1 MYYDNKSTF
10 YIKQYG
16 PAVITI
22 AICLVLV
29 FGGLYIY
36 LSSNKN
42 NMPNDSLV
50 AKTVSNEN
58 ELVAKQSD
66 FSEIEEQDDSL
77 EDVVSNVEEIK
88 HQEPE
93 IIQENTVSALTAEE
107 TEIIPEEKV
116 EDVTN
121 ITYNTVL
128 TSELKNLKKLE
139 KSHEVTVLGI
149 DDEYN
154 ILLEVSNNNYK
165 ASLIGI
171 DYKKSSKNIKERL
184 NNDLVNKKVRV
195 AFDNVRLQDGKLCV
209 YLYVDENLYNEQ
221 LLNDGLAIIN
231 VEKANTSMLNNL
243 VVAQKDAKLNSLG
256 IWNK

>member
-22 AICLVLV
+22 AICLILV

-42 NMPNDSLV
+42 NMPNNSLV
-50 AKTVSNEN
+50 AKTVSNKN

-66 FSEIEEQDDSL
+66 FSEIEEKNDSL
-77 EDVVSNVEEIK
+77 EKVIPIGEEVE
-88 HQEPE
+88 HQEYE
-93 IIQENTVSALTAEE
+93 IIQENTVSAVTAEE
-107 TEIIPEEKV
+107 KV
-116 EDVTN
+116 KDVTN

-139 KSHEVTVLGI
+139 KSNEVTVLGI

-154 ILLEVSNNNYK
+154 ILLDISNNNYK

-171 DYKKSSKNIKERL
+171 DYKKSSENIKEEL
-184 NNDLVNKKVRV
+184 NNDLVNKNVRV

-209 YLYVDENLYNEQ
+209 YLYVDEKLYNEQ

-243 VVAQKDAKLNSLG
+243 VVAQKDAKSNNLG

>member
-58 ELVAKQSD
+58 ELVAQQSD
-66 FSEIEEQDDSL
+66 FSEIEKQNDNL
-77 EDVVSNVEEIK
+77 EEVVPIGEEVE

-93 IIQENTVSALTAEE
+93 IIQENTVSAVIAEE
-107 TEIIPEEKV
+107 TEIIPEVK
-116 EDVTN
+116 DVTN

-139 KSHEVTVLGI
+139 KSDKVTVLGI

-154 ILLEVSNNNYK
+154 ILLDISNNNYK

-171 DYKKSSKNIKERL
+171 DYKKSSNNIKEKL
-184 NNDLVNKKVRV
+184 NNDLVNKNVRI

-221 LLNDGLAIIN
+221 LLNDGLAIIS

-243 VVAQKDAKLNSLG
+243 VVAQKDAKSNSLG

>member
-58 ELVAKQSD
+58 ELVAQQSD
-66 FSEIEEQDDSL
+66 FSEIEKQNDSL
-77 EDVVSNVEEIK
+77 EEVVPIGEEVE

-93 IIQENTVSALTAEE
+93 IIQENTVSAVIAEE
-107 TEIIPEEKV
+107 TEIIPEVK
-116 EDVTN
+116 DVTN

-139 KSHEVTVLGI
+139 KSDKVTVLGI

-154 ILLEVSNNNYK
+154 ILLDISNNNYK

-171 DYKKSSKNIKERL
+171 DYKKSSNNIKEKL
-184 NNDLVNKKVRV
+184 NNDLVNKNVRI

-243 VVAQKDAKLNSLG
+243 VVAQKDAKSNSLG

>member
-42 NMPNDSLV
+42 NMPNDSLI

-66 FSEIEEQDDSL
+66 FSEIEEKNDSL
-77 EDVVSNVEEIK
+77 ENVVPIGEEIEQ
-88 HQEPE
+88 QEPA
-93 IIQENTVSALTAEE
+93 IIQENEVSIVAEEE

-116 EDVTN
+116 VDITN

-128 TSELKNLKKLE
+128 TSELKNLNKLE
-139 KSHEVTVLGI
+139 KSNEVTVLGI

-154 ILLEVSNNNYK
+154 ILLNISNNNYK

-171 DYKKSSKNIKERL
+171 DYKKSSNNIKEKL
-184 NNDLVNKKVRV
+184 NNDLVNKNVRI
-195 AFDNVRLQDGKLCV
+195 AFDNVRLQNGKLCV

-221 LLNDGLAIIN
+221 LLNDGLAIIS

-243 VVAQKDAKLNSLG
+243 VVAQKDAKSNSLG